1 MTHYDLAIIGT
12 GSGNSIPDERYAD
25 KKIAICEQ
33 NIFGGTCLNVG
44 CIPTKMFVYA
54 AEVAEDARDSSRFG
68 VDARVDG
75 VRWPDIVSRIFGR
88 IDPLSAGGEHY
99 RRASP
104 NIRVYSRHTRFG
116 RVTRDG
122 RYTLRV
128 DGGEEFTAERV
139 VIAAGSRA
147 AVPPAIERSNVDYHT
162 SDTIMR
168 LPELPEHLLIIGGGY
183 VAAEFAHIFSS
194 LGSRVTM
201 VIRGS
206 ALLQGHDDT
215 ITMRFTNL
223 AAKKWEIRNHANVV
237 EARRD
242 GGSIVLT
249 CDNGLTVRGDAL
261 LVATGRVSN
270 GDRLD
275 AELAGIE
282 VRPDGRIVVDRYQRT
297 AARGIF
303 ALGDV
308 SSDYQLKHVA
318 NHEARVVRHNLLQDW
333 DDLDSLVASDHRYV
347 PSAVFTDPQIAS
359 VGLTENQA
367 IARGYKT
374 KVKVQD
380 YSDVAYGW
388 AIEDTTG
395 IAKIVVDEDTGLIL
409 GAHLMGHQASSLIQP
424 VVQAMS
430 FGLPAQDMARGQYWI
445 HPALPEVIEN
455 ALLALCGEPPWPPS
469 RRH

>member
-12 GSGNSIPDERYAD
+12 GSGNAIPDERYSD

-33 NIFGGTCLNVG
+33 RVFGGTCLNVG

-54 AEVAEDARDSSRFG
+54 AEVAENARDSARFG
-68 VDARVDG
+68 IDARVDG

-99 RRASP
+99 RRALP
-104 NIRVYSRHTRFG
+104 NVTVYDRHTRFG
-116 RVTRDG
+116 RVTPG
-122 RYTLRV
+122 GQYTLRV
-128 DGGEEFTAERV
+128 DGEEFTAEQV
-139 VIAAGSRA
+139 VIAAGSRPV
-147 AVPPAIERSNVDYHT
+147 VPPAIEHSDVDYHT

-168 LPELPEHLLIIGGGY
+168 LPTLPDRLLIIGGGY

-194 LGSRVTM
+194 LGSHVTIL
-201 VIRGS
+201 IRGS
-206 ALLQGHDDT
+206 GLLQGHDDT
-215 ITMRFTNL
+215 ITMQFTDI
-223 AAKKWEIRNHANVV
+223 AAKKWEIHNHTNVID
-237 EARRD
+237 ARRH
-242 GGSIVLT
+242 GESIELT
-249 CDNGLTVRGDAL
+249 CDNGSSVCGDAL

-282 VRPDGRIVVDRYQRT
+282 LRPDGRIVVDEYQRT
-297 AARGIF
+297 AARGVF

-308 SSDYQLKHVA
+308 SSDHQLKHVA

-333 DDLDSLVASDHRYV
+333 DDTDSLMASDHRYV

-367 IARGYKT
+367 MAQGYKI

-388 AIEDTTG
+388 AMEDTTG
-395 IAKIVVDEDTGLIL
+395 IAKLIVDDDSGLIL

-455 ALLALCGEPPWPPS
+455 ALLALCGEPPWPPA